1 MTTTTPTATESTTT
15 TTPAADSSTE
25 DTRTQD
31 LHARSDAQVV
41 ALLRQWVE
49 DYQAHPEEHS
59 HFPSVARMFFEAVK
73 ALRDEEKRRA
83 ARGTHSAQD
92 DMAARRQAHEEA
104 LVELDRNGDIV
115 LDFGDGLHLIT
126 VLQRAIAAHDI
137 TLFGYESR
145 EEPIDACHGYNEMQQ
160 DAEALA
166 HLAKVFYDSEWRSRR
181 RLEAGITLDD

>member
-1 MTTTTPTATESTTT
+1 MTTTTHTATESTTT
-15 TTPAADSSTE
+15 TPPPAADSSTA
-25 DTRTQD
+25 DAAAQD
-31 LHARSDAQVV
+31 PHALSDAQAV
-41 ALLRQWVE
+41 ALLRRWVE
-49 DYQAHPEEHS
+49 DYRAQPEEHS
-59 HFPSVARMFFEAVK
+59 YLPSVARMFFEAAK
-73 ALRDEEKRRA
+73 NLRDEEKRRTA
-83 ARGTHSAQD
+83 THGAMD
-92 DMAARRQAHEEA
+92 ARRQAYEEA